1 MAKTEVEI
9 QAELI
14 ESINSTDQTLDT
26 AQGPIPDLFI
36 RPQAGQ
42 LALASAE
49 AESLRTLFTL
59 QFENAATDDE
69 IQNALANY
77 GSSPGEGV
85 ASRHVQHFLRFTKP
99 SVDIVIP
106 TGSLVSNSDSSL
118 VYRVL
123 NGGTLLASAAD
134 SYYNPSRNSY
144 EIGLLVEATGIG
156 ASYDLPSGRITN
168 IVTPVPG
175 IDTTENRVK
184 STGGLDKESTASQS
198 SRLKNS
204 LKGINL
210 GAPGGIQSRILN
222 AFPESV
228 SDVVVIQPF
237 EKEFTRLITGPALD
251 VYVIGLAIE
260 PATQT
265 VTAINGQTVIPL
277 DSKPAYSITSVSVNN
292 VVLTSGYFLVK
303 DSSFEYGYSL
313 QASELL
319 IMSIPLLAGDIVV
332 IKYEYNKIL
341 SSIYTDVLDSGNE
354 FLFNTNI
361 LMRSPFQVSPIIS
374 GTIKALASFSTNEVE
389 ENINTFLATN
399 FTFTVFTEIVFPEVI
414 RQRLITEVSGV
425 QTFRMTEFR
434 RNTGSLST
442 IEPMS
447 FARNEVS
454 IYDAALINI
463 RIAR

>member
-42 LALASAE
+42 LAQASSE

-59 QFENAATDDE
+59 QFGTAATEEE

-77 GSSPGEGV
+77 GSAPGAGV
-85 ASRHVQHFLRFTKP
+85 AARHVQHFLRFTRP
-99 SVDIVIP
+99 TVDISIP

-123 NGGTLLASAAD
+123 NGGTILANASD

-144 EIGLLVEATGIG
+144 EIGLLVEGTGIG
-156 ASYDLPSGRITN
+156 TTYNLPSGRITN
-168 IVTPVPG
+168 IVTPIPG
-175 IDTTENRVK
+175 IDTTENRSK
-184 STGGLDKESTASQS
+184 STGGLDKESTDSQS
-198 SRLKNS
+198 SRLKTS
-204 LKGINL
+204 LTGINL

-228 SDVVVIQPF
+228 TDVAVIQPF

-251 VYVIGLAIE
+251 VYALGATIE

-265 VTAINGQTVIPL
+265 VIAVNGQTIIPL
-277 DSKPAYSITSVSVNN
+277 LSKPAFAITSVTINN
-292 VVLTSGYFLVK
+292 VVITSGYTLVK

-313 QASELL
+313 QASDQLVL
-319 IMSIPLLAGDIVV
+319 SIPLLAGDTVV
-332 IKYEYNKIL
+332 IEYEYNKIL
-341 SSIYTDVLDSGNE
+341 TSIFTDVLDSGNE
-354 FLFNTNI
+354 FLFNTDI
-361 LMRSPFQVSPIIS
+361 LMRSPFQISPIIS
-374 GTIKALASFSTNEVE
+374 GTVQALASFSTNEVE

-399 FTFTVFTEIVFPEVI
+399 FNFTIFTEIVFPEVI

-425 QTFRMTEFR
+425 QNFRLTEFR
-434 RNTGSLST
+434 RSTGSLST

-454 IYDAALINI
+454 VYDANLINI